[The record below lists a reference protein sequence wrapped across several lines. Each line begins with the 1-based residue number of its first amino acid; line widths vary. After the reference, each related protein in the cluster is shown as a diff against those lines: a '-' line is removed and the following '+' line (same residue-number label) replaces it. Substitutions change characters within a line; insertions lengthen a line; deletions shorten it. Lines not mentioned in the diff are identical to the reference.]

1 MRTSRLRTSRLSPRE
16 ILRPTSRAMV
26 EANPQLAPC
35 PNCAQGEEADLQ
47 TAIDNLSRKYTQL
60 AEMMARYMSEAHLE
74 RGARAA
80 NAESMAKLLIR
91 IVGGFETAPGEYPDC
106 CLIGRRFSNGT
117 QSWFCTGVLVHPR
130 VVLTAGHCQDP
141 TFAINVVA
149 LKAVNQ
155 AALSGAEII
164 GVRRVVV
171 NPSYPQRIGND
182 ISVLI
187 LRRNA
192 TVDPTPIASTAD
204 IAAAETTTLVGF
216 GNNDIL
222 STKGFGIQRQVEV
235 DITHVRRAA
244 RDDLDEDEE
253 TLGFES
259 DLEFVAGGAGHDS
272 CNGDSG
278 GPAYILVDGGR
289 KVAGLTSRA
298 TEGATSPC
306 GEGGI
311 YTRVDT
317 QREFINGVMRAAN
330 ISGNV

>member
-1 MRTSRLRTSRLSPRE
+1 MRTLRLSPRE
-16 ILRPTSRAMV
+16 SLRPTLRARV
-26 EANPQLAPC
+26 EANPQAAPC
-35 PNCAQGEEADLQ
+35 PNCAQGEEVDLQ
-47 TAIDNLSRKYTQL
+47 AAIDNLSRKYTQL
-60 AEMMARYMSEAHLE
+60 AQVVARYMSQARLA

-80 NAESMAKLLIR
+80 NAESMAELLIR
-91 IVGGFETAPGEYPDC
+91 IVGGSETEPGEYPDC

-141 TFAINVVA
+141 TFPINIVA

-155 AALSGAEII
+155 AALRDAEII

-171 NPSYPQRIGND
+171 NPGYPQRMGND

-187 LRRNA
+187 LRRTA
-192 TVDPTPIASTAD
+192 TVAPTPIASTAD
-204 IAAAETTTLVGF
+204 IAAAEKTTLVGF

-222 STKGFGIQRQVEV
+222 STKGFGIQRQVVV
-235 DITHVRRAA
+235 DITNVRRAA
-244 RDDLDEDEE
+244 GDDLDEDEE

-259 DLEFVAGGAGHDS
+259 DLEFVAGGAGYDS

-278 GPAYILVDGGR
+278 GPAYILVGAQR

-298 TEGATSPC
+298 TEGATAPC

-317 QREFINGVMRAAN
+317 QREFINAVMRAAN
-330 ISGNV
+330 IDGSV